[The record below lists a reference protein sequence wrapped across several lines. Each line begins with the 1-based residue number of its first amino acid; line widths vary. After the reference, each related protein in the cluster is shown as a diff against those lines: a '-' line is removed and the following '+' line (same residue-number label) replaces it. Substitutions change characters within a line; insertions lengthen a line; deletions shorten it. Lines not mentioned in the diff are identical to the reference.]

1 MLAKFPSL
9 FLIYETV
16 PCCRCPLMLLSSL
29 LSVFTRAVTLSV
41 EGLLLEPRCNRVS
54 DDMTALVSIFCL
66 RPSCL
71 MDDFQQHSPC
81 QGSRTYCW
89 SLCLSVTQGQGS
101 VPSSSS
107 RGVSEIRRFLVLQ
120 SGACSCLSVLPGVEQ
135 VAALSTLPMT
145 RAGFPAGVPEGTW

>member
-1 MLAKFPSL
+1 
-9 FLIYETV
+9 
-16 PCCRCPLMLLSSL
+16 MLLSSL

-66 RPSCL
+66 SPSCL
-71 MDDFQQHSPC
+71 GVLLDDFQQLSPC

-89 SLCLSVTQGQGS
+89 SLCLGVAQRQGS

-107 RGVSEIRRFLVLQ
+107 QGVSEIRRFLVLQ
-120 SGACSCLSVLPGVEQ
+120 SGVTCCCLSVLPGVEQ

-145 RAGFPAGVPEGTW
+145 RAAFPAGVPEGTW

>member
-1 MLAKFPSL
+1 
-9 FLIYETV
+9 
-16 PCCRCPLMLLSSL
+16 MLLSSL

-66 RPSCL
+66 CPSCL
-71 MDDFQQHSPC
+71 GVLLDDFQQHSPC

-89 SLCLSVTQGQGS
+89 SLCLGVTQRQGS